1 MSCENI
7 LSMSSIRKSDFD
19 FTWSKIEVEDLDL
32 KNVPKE
38 LENMDEGFNTVDVT
52 AGDATIEGGMELE
65 LRTWGVKGI
74 WSRASEIEF
83 VLTFE
88 DTESDLYENIDV
100 NITDNIEDENI
111 IHDGLN
117 INPSYIN
124 VEIDM
129 KNQKDPS
136 QFETKAT
143 IYWQGVY

>member
-1 MSCENI
+1 MSWENI
-7 LSMSSIRKSDFD
+7 LSKSSIRKSDFD

-100 NITDNIEDENI
+100 NITDNIFFI
-111 IHDGLN
+111 FL
-117 INPSYIN
+117 S
-124 VEIDM
+124 
-129 KNQKDPS
+129 
-136 QFETKAT
+136 
-143 IYWQGVY
+143 